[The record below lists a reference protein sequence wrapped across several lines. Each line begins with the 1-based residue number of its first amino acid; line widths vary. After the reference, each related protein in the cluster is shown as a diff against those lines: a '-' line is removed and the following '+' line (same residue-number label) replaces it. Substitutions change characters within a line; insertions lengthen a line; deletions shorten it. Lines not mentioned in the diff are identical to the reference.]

1 MQKIRRGGDK
11 MEELLVK
18 FEELLDTKF
27 EAKFAELKQEIIG
40 LKEEIQEV
48 KQEVAGL
55 KEEVQEVKQE
65 IAELKEEVQEVK
77 QEIAELKE
85 EVQDIKYELE
95 NVKQNIADLKQEML
109 DRFLLFEYEYG
120 DRILAIGD
128 STLMDNQKNVE
139 RAKRMHELEERM
151 DAHEI
156 KLAVCRNDI
165 FKLQQKSN
173 KSYCS

>member
-1 MQKIRRGGDK
+1 

-48 KQEVAGL
+48 KQEVAG
-55 KEEVQEVKQE
+55 
-65 IAELKEEVQEVK
+65 LKEEVQEVK

>member
-55 KEEVQEVKQE
+55 KEEVQE
-65 IAELKEEVQEVK
+65 
-77 QEIAELKE
+77 
-85 EVQDIKYELE
+85 
-95 NVKQNIADLKQEML
+95 VKQNIADLKQEML